1 MYFING
7 TQATYK
13 QDIDLTKEI
22 TMIVSLGYEKKFLNN
37 GIITVSLNAKD
48 TDQNVENINGSLGL
62 KMNF

>member
-37 GIITVSLNAKD
+37 GIITVSLNVKD
-48 TDQNVENINGSLGL
+48 TDQSVENINGSLGL